1 MIQDLRIKQIKKSG
15 FTLVELLVV
24 ISIIGILTMV
34 TVGSFSESQ
43 KKSRDAARKA
53 NLKSLSDALNLFY
66 ADNGSFPD
74 GGSGVNS
81 IPTLIGNEREFS
93 ANYGVGKTVVY
104 MKKVPKE
111 NSSSVKQIV
120 YHVSSTGKAFRLYTN
135 LENDKDKDCV
145 GGSVC
150 SGLGYTI
157 NNDCC
162 YIITS
167 SNVGSTSSS
176 TSWP

>member
-53 NLKSLSDALNLFY
+53 NLRSLSESLNLFY
-66 ADNGSFPD
+66 ADNGYFPSD
-74 GGSGVNS
+74 EPDDPKGL
-81 IPTLIGNEREFS
+81 PTLIGNEKELS
-93 ANYGVGKTVVY
+93 VIDSSGKTVVY
-104 MKKVPKE
+104 MKKLPSEKTT
-111 NSSSVKQIV
+111 KQIL
-120 YHVSSTGKAFRLYTN
+120 YDASTPTSAKAFRLYTN
-135 LENDKDKDCV
+135 LENDKDKDCINKDRCGV
-145 GGSVC
+145 
-150 SGLGYTI
+150 LGYPITTG
-157 NNDCC
+157 CC

-167 SNVGSTSSS
+167 SNVGVSGDF
-176 TSWP
+176 P